1 MHFIPFKTCPVCTLD
16 TVTSDKSFTLAV
28 TNSIAFPAEFTS
40 TNLDADDVKLLGVSV
55 IVLAT
60 IDVGIAS
67 ETVLKFVSIEIIVL
81 LMYHPNCL
89 GLNQQWDNLN
99 YNSGCWAYLT
109 PIMLLV

>member
-1 MHFIPFKTCPVCTLD
+1 MPSLYID

-28 TNSIAFPAEFTS
+28 TNSIAFPAEFTF

-67 ETVLKFVSIEIIVL
+67 DTVFKLVSNRNYGII
-81 LMYHPNCL
+81 
-89 GLNQQWDNLN
+89 
-99 YNSGCWAYLT
+99 
-109 PIMLLV
+109 